1 MLSQLFINFDS
12 LIYKKIDKNILFEYN
27 GASCHTSKSNKQ
39 LLNYL
44 FDAKGWIQNSPSSPN
59 LAYPIEALWAELKD
73 KVGVRDPKTYE
84 ELKQYYIEEWNKI
97 APKKYFK
104 NFESKIK
111 LCKEINGEK
120 LKEYNLKEIR
130 KNVEKKVEKENKNE
144 IKKLKRGF
152 QSKILKIFKNK
163 RIEVT

>member
-12 LIYKKIDKNILFEYN
+12 LIYKKIDKNIIFEHN

-84 ELKQYYIEEWNKI
+84 ELKQYYIEE
-97 APKKYFK
+97 
-104 NFESKIK
+104 
-111 LCKEINGEK
+111 
-120 LKEYNLKEIR
+120 
-130 KNVEKKVEKENKNE
+130 
-144 IKKLKRGF
+144 
-152 QSKILKIFKNK
+152 
-163 RIEVT
+163 

>member
-12 LIYKKIDKNILFEYN
+12 LIYKKIDKNILFEHN

-59 LAYPIEALWAELKD
+59 LAYPIEALWPELKD

-84 ELKQYYIEEWNKI
+84 ELKQYYIEERNKN
-97 APKKYFK
+97 YFK
-104 NFESKIK
+104 NFEAKIK
-111 LCKEINGEK
+111 LCKEINGER
-120 LKEYNLKEIR
+120 LNEYKLKEIR
-130 KNVEKKVEKENKNE
+130 KNEEKKSR
-144 IKKLKRGF
+144 KR
-152 QSKILKIFKNK
+152 K
-163 RIEVT
+163 

>member
-1 MLSQLFINFDS
+1 MLSQLFVNFDS

-97 APKKYFK
+97 APKKY
-104 NFESKIK
+104 
-111 LCKEINGEK
+111 L
-120 LKEYNLKEIR
+120 R
-130 KNVEKKVEKENKNE
+130 KNVEKKVEKENKNK

-152 QSKILKIFKNK
+152 QLKILKIFKNK